1 MSLTKVSYSMI
12 TGSPVN
18 VFDYLT
24 PAQITAVQTNTYA
37 GVADITSAVQ
47 AAITYIANTSGTLY
61 FPQGVYQVTATLNIG
76 VATSGQV
83 LGCVIT
89 GAGNGDP
96 TTSAPGTTI
105 KYVGAAIAAPMLSA
119 SNTVGSVQA
128 FVNNTVSN
136 INFDANLL
144 AQSCVH
150 LNAYNANPT
159 LNKHWTFTNC
169 TFKNAGRFSVLV
181 GQNTW
186 SEGTGSFTA
195 ATNDSDA
202 HLNVFNQCQ
211 FDSGTGT
218 YFHVVIN
225 VASNCYQT
233 TLRDC
238 SNDGSNVQLVN
249 FLFQIIGSQTVIY
262 NLFAGAPY
270 NTSAGG
276 AVVSGVAVLRVLSG
290 SLAAYGLDSEEP
302 RILARSSS
310 GAADPE
316 VALYSVVVNRSA
328 NPTSG
333 GTYWTAI
340 ADASTG
346 PLTLIDCRFQ
356 TTNTYSRIVTTNSI
370 NLNAVGSTVGSNGT
384 APFEWT
390 NISLAAGWTNVGSP
404 YAPAQYR
411 IQPNGVLELRGA
423 ITGGAGN
430 STIFTLPATVLV
442 DYAQFCPVD
451 FGHAFGTVFLSAG
464 GVLQWGLASSAAAT
478 ELYLDGAQFSLRI
491 Y

>member
-1 MSLTKVSYSMI
+1 MSLTKASYSMI
-12 TGSPVN
+12 TGAPVN

-24 PAQITAVQTNTYA
+24 PAQITAVQTNNYS

-47 AAITYIANTSGTLY
+47 SAITYIANTSGTLY
-61 FPQGVYQVTATLNIG
+61 FPQGVYQVTATLNMG

-96 TTSAPGTTI
+96 GTSAPGTTI
-105 KYVGAAIAAPMLSA
+105 KYVGAAIAAPLFSA
-119 SNTVGSVQA
+119 TNTVGSIQA
-128 FVNNTVSN
+128 FVGNTVSN
-136 INFDANLL
+136 IHFDANLL

-150 LNAYNANPT
+150 LDAYNANPT

-169 TFKNAGRFSVLV
+169 TFKNAGRFSILV
-181 GQNTW
+181 GQNSW
-186 SEGTGSFTA
+186 SEGTFSFTTA
-195 ATNDSDA
+195 INDSDA

-211 FDSGTGT
+211 FFSGTGT
-218 YFHVVIN
+218 IYHVVIN
-225 VASNCYQT
+225 VLANCYQT

-238 SNDGSNVQLVN
+238 TNNGTNVQLFN
-249 FLFQIIGSQTVIY
+249 FLLQVAANQTAIY
-262 NLFAGAPY
+262 NLFAGAFY
-270 NTSAGG
+270 SIYGG
-276 AVVSGVAVLRVLSG
+276 TVTANLGVLRVLQG
-290 SLAAYGLDSEEP
+290 SLSAFGLDSEEP
-302 RILARSSS
+302 RILVRRAS
-310 GAADPE
+310 GAANNQ
-316 VALYSVVVNRSA
+316 VALYSVDVNKET

-340 ADASTG
+340 DDTSTA
-346 PLTLIDCRFQ
+346 PLTLVDCKFQ
-356 TTNTYSRIVTTNSI
+356 STNTYSRIVTSNSI
-370 NLNAVGSTVGSNGT
+370 MINAVGATVGANGT

-411 IQPNGVLELRGA
+411 IQPNGVLQLRGA
-423 ITGGAGN
+423 IIGGAGN

-442 DYAQFCPVD
+442 NFAQSCPVD
-451 FGHAFGTVFLSAG
+451 FGHAFGTVFLSIG

-478 ELYLDGAQFSLRI
+478 ELYLDGAEFSLRI

>member
-1 MSLTKVSYSMI
+1 MSLTKASYSMI

-24 PAQITAVQTNTYA
+24 PAQITAIQTNTYA

-61 FPQGVYQVTATLNIG
+61 FPPGVYQVTATLNMG

-89 GAGNGDP
+89 GAGNGSLG
-96 TTSAPGTTI
+96 TSAPGASI
-105 KYVGAAIAAPMLSA
+105 KYVGVAIDAPILSA
-119 SNTVGSVQA
+119 TNTVGSVQA
-128 FVNNTVSN
+128 FVGNTVSN
-136 INFDANLL
+136 INFDANNL

-150 LNAYNANPT
+150 LDAYNTDPT

-169 TFKNAGRFSVLV
+169 TFNNAGRFTILI

-186 SEGTGSFTA
+186 NPSTA
-195 ATNDSDA
+195 AFTPAINDSDA

-211 FDSGTGT
+211 FFSGTGT
-218 YFHVVIN
+218 IFHVVLN
-225 VASNCYQT
+225 VLANCYQT

-238 SNDGSNVQLVN
+238 SNNGLNVQLFN
-249 FLFQIIGSQTVIY
+249 FLLQITANQTVIY
-262 NLFAGAPY
+262 NLFAGAFY
-270 NTSAGG
+270 QLYGG
-276 AVVSGVAVLRVLSG
+276 TVVANMGVFRVLQG
-290 SLAAYGLDSEEP
+290 SLVAFGLDSEEP
-302 RILARSSS
+302 RILVRRAS
-310 GAADPE
+310 GAANNQ
-316 VALYSVVVNRSA
+316 VALYSVDVNKET

-340 ADASTG
+340 DDTSTA
-346 PLTLIDCRFQ
+346 PLTLVDCKFQ
-356 TTNTYSRIVTTNSI
+356 STNTYSRIVTTSSI
-370 NLNAVGSTVGSNGT
+370 MLNAVGATVGTNGT

-411 IQPNGVLELRGA
+411 IQPNGVLQLRGA
-423 ITGGAGN
+423 IVGGAGS

-442 DYAQFCPVD
+442 DYGQYCPVD
-451 FGHAFGTVFLSAG
+451 FGHVFGSVYLSAA
-464 GVLQWGLASSAAAT
+464 GVLTWIGGSAAT
-478 ELYLDGAQFSLRI
+478 TNLYLDGAQFSLRI

>member
-1 MSLTKVSYSMI
+1 MSLTKASYSMI

-24 PAQITAVQTNTYA
+24 PAQITAVQTNNYT
-37 GVADITSAVQ
+37 GVADITSSVQ

-61 FPQGVYQVTATLNIG
+61 FPQGIYQVTATLNMG

-105 KYVGAAIAAPMLSA
+105 KYVGVAIDAPVFSA
-119 SNTVGSVQA
+119 TNTVGSVQA
-128 FVNNTVSN
+128 FVGNSVSN
-136 INFDANLL
+136 IMFDASNL

-150 LNAYNANPT
+150 LDAYNTNPT
-159 LNKHWTFTNC
+159 LNKSWLFTNC
-169 TFKNAGRFSVLV
+169 TFKNANRFSVLV

-186 SEGTGSFTA
+186 NQSTASFTA
-195 ATNDSDA
+195 AVNDSDA

-211 FDSGTGT
+211 FVSGTGT
-218 YFHVVIN
+218 IYHAVIN
-225 VASNCYQT
+225 VLANCYQT
-233 TLRDC
+233 TFRDC
-238 SNDGSNVQLVN
+238 ANNGSNYQIVN
-249 FLFQIIGSQTVIY
+249 FLLQVSGTQTAIY
-262 NLFAGAPY
+262 NLFGGAPY
-270 NTSAGG
+270 YTYAAG
-276 AVVSGVAVLRVLSG
+276 AVVAGVAVLRVQSG

-302 RILARSSS
+302 RILARTAS

-333 GTYWTAI
+333 GTYWTSI
-340 ADASTG
+340 ADTSTG
-346 PLTLIDCRFQ
+346 PLTLVDCRFQ
-356 TTNTYSRIVTTNSI
+356 TTDTYSRIVTTNSI
-370 NLNAVGSTVGSNGT
+370 MLNAVGATVGTNGT

-390 NISLAAGWTNVGSP
+390 NISLAAGWTNVGGS

-411 IQPNGVLELRGA
+411 IQPNGVLQLRGA

-442 DYAQFCPVD
+442 NYAQWCPVD
-451 FGHAFGTVFLSAG
+451 FGHAFGTIGLSTG
-464 GVLQWGLASSAAAT
+464 GVISWGLASSAAAT
-478 ELYLDGAQFSLRI
+478 ELYLDGAQFSLRT

>member
-1 MSLTKVSYSMI
+1 MSLTKASYSMI

-61 FPQGVYQVTATLNIG
+61 FPQGVYQITATLNMG

-150 LNAYNANPT
+150 LDAYNANPT

-211 FDSGTGT
+211 FVSGTGT

-225 VASNCYQT
+225 VAANCYQT

-238 SNDGSNVQLVN
+238 SNDGSNVQVVN

-302 RILARSSS
+302 RILARATS

-333 GTYWTAI
+333 GTYWTSI
-340 ADASTG
+340 ADTSTG
-346 PLTLIDCRFQ
+346 PLTLVDCRFQ
-356 TTNTYSRIVTTNSI
+356 TTDTYSRIVTTNSI
-370 NLNAVGSTVGSNGT
+370 MLNAVGSTVGANGT

>member
-1 MSLTKVSYSMI
+1 
-12 TGSPVN
+12 
-18 VFDYLT
+18 VF
-24 PAQITAVQTNTYA
+24 
-37 GVADITSAVQ
+37 SA
-47 AAITYIANTSGTLY
+47 T
-61 FPQGVYQVTATLNIG
+61 
-76 VATSGQV
+76 
-83 LGCVIT
+83 
-89 GAGNGDP
+89 
-96 TTSAPGTTI
+96 
-105 KYVGAAIAAPMLSA
+105 
-119 SNTVGSVQA
+119 NTVGSVQA

-136 INFDANLL
+136 INFDANFL

-150 LNAYNANPT
+150 LDAYNANPT
-159 LNKHWTFTNC
+159 LNKHWVYTNC
-169 TFKNAGRFSVLV
+169 TFKNAGRFSVLI
-181 GQNTW
+181 GQNTFN
-186 SEGTGSFTA
+186 EGSASFTT

-202 HLNVFNQCQ
+202 HLNVFNHCY
-211 FDSGTGT
+211 FVSGTGT
-218 YFHVVIN
+218 FFHVVIN

-249 FLFQIIGSQTVIY
+249 FLLQIIGSQTVIY

-270 NTSAGG
+270 YTNGGG
-276 AVVSGVAVLRVLSG
+276 AVISGVAVLRVLNG

-302 RILARSSS
+302 RILSRAAS

-340 ADASTG
+340 DDTSVG
-346 PLTLIDCRFQ
+346 PLTLVDCRFQ
-356 TTNTYSRIVTTNSI
+356 TTNTFSRIVTTNSI
-370 NLNAVGSTVGSNGT
+370 NLNAVGSTVGPLGS

-411 IQPNGVLELRGA
+411 IQPNGVLQLRGA

-430 STIFTLPATVLV
+430 STIFTLPATVLL
-442 DYAQFCPVD
+442 DYAQWCPVD